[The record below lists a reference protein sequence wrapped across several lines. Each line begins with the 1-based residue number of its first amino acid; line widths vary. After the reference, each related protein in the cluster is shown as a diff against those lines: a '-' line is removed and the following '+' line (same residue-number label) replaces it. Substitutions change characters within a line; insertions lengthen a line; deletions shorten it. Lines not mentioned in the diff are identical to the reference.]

1 MATLPVRTYGIA
13 NVHDGSGMNKR
24 FVGDSEHPSRNPHM
38 KGTTLALRMILG
50 TGSGTEREGEFI
62 NVDGDQVHLF
72 DCFALVNRL
81 LCAAH
86 VKGTSEG
93 KSTPAMLRNCERHF
107 QATLEILDPTIVV
120 LQGVRMW
127 KWSENVLAPKNALGN
142 HLFECSLAGKRVVV
156 CAFSH
161 PSSYGKKPTRWA
173 LRICRTSKM
182 SFIRPSSG
190 RYA

>member
-1 MATLPVRTYGIA
+1 MVTIDAAAPGQRL
-13 NVHDGSGMNKR
+13 
-24 FVGDSEHPSRNPHM
+24 VGNPLDSPE
-38 KGTTLALRMILG
+38 
-50 TGSGTEREGEFI
+50 
-62 NVDGDQVHLF
+62 
-72 DCFALVNRL
+72 RL
-81 LCAAH
+81 L
-86 VKGTSEG
+86 G
-93 KSTPAMLRNCERHF
+93 
-107 QATLEILDPTIVV
+107 ATLEILDPTIVV